1 MGKVKISNNE
11 LKALG
16 IEDTKLL
23 ADFSRVA
30 NKLLKQ
36 NTMNKLQIINKLEK
50 LISDPQAFI
59 TAENDK
65 WSDLAE
71 QVLTMRSQGLFT
83 EPANREVA
91 LKTDQSNFPIFG
103 AEHIEQGALDQMK
116 TAMQL
121 PVSVAGALMPDA
133 HQGYGLPIGGVLA
146 TTRNTIIPFAVG
158 VDIACRM
165 CLSIFDMP
173 SGVVDD
179 EKDMLKSLLLKHT
192 VFGMG
197 GTTKTHFD
205 TSLFDKNTWKETKV
219 IRDLRD
225 KAYAQLGTSGTGN
238 HFVEWG
244 ELQVLPGSEFDLPPG
259 NYLALLSHSG
269 SRGFGGNIANYY
281 SKVAMDKTRLPAQA
295 KHLAWLDLNDEA
307 GQEYWI
313 AMNLAGEYASAN
325 HHEIHNKIAKA
336 MNRQPLLRIEN
347 HHNFA
352 WEETLDDGTPV
363 MVHRKGATPAGAG
376 VLGIIPGS
384 MSTPGFLV
392 RGKGAAAAINSAS
405 HGAGRLMSRNAA
417 FRTLD
422 RALIAEELRHKRIT
436 LIGSDMD
443 EAPMAYKDIH
453 AVMGAQSD
461 LVEIIAEFQPR
472 IVRMA
477 APKERPED

>member
-1 MGKVKISNNE
+1 MSKVKISNNE

-30 NKLLKQ
+30 NKQLKQ
-36 NTMNKLQIINKLEK
+36 NTMSKLQIINKLEK
-50 LISDPQAFI
+50 LISEPRTFI

-71 QVLTMRSQGLFT
+71 QVLTMRSQGLFNQ
-83 EPANREVA
+83 PANQEIP
-91 LKTDQSNFPIFG
+91 LKADQSNFPIFG
-103 AEHIEQGALDQMK
+103 AEHIEKGALDQMK

-121 PVSVAGALMPDA
+121 PVSVVGALMPDA

-173 SGVVDD
+173 SDMVDD
-179 EKDMLKSLLLKHT
+179 EKDMLKSMLLKHT

-205 TSLFDKNTWKETKV
+205 TSLFDKNTWKATKV

-244 ELQVLPGSEFDLPPG
+244 ELQVLTGSEFDLPPG

-392 RGKGAAAAINSAS
+392 RGKGVAAAINSAS

-422 RALIAEELRHKRIT
+422 RALIAEELRNKRIT

-453 AVMGAQSD
+453 AVMSAQSD
-461 LVEIIAEFQPR
+461 LVEIIAKFQPR